1 MGDYQWRTFTQMDSE
16 AESFGR
22 GLREL
27 GLKAKDNVVLFAET
41 RAEWLIAANG
51 CMKQSM
57 SLVTLYATLGEEA
70 IIHGINETEV
80 TCVITSQDLLP
91 KFKNILPCTPNVTVL
106 VRKYWKA
113 LLLSK
118 KAVFLPTFVIIPLQ
132 IAMEDPLKPLDM
144 RGYGDMVK
152 ILPYREVIRL
162 GEMSSLTGVLPKP
175 DDIAIIMYTS
185 GSTGMLEDLLI
196 HWCRTNH
203 M

>member
-1 MGDYQWRTFTQMDSE
+1 MDSE

-27 GLKAKDNVVLFAET
+27 GLKAKDNVVVFAET

-91 KFKNILPCTPNVTVL
+91 KFKNIIPCTPNVTVL
-106 VRKYWKA
+106 VRK
-113 LLLSK
+113 
-118 KAVFLPTFVIIPLQ
+118 VI
-132 IAMEDPLKPLDM
+132 KPYFYL
-144 RGYGDMVK
+144 Y
-152 ILPYREVIRL
+152 
-162 GEMSSLTGVLPKP
+162 
-175 DDIAIIMYTS
+175 
-185 GSTGMLEDLLI
+185 
-196 HWCRTNH
+196 
-203 M
+203 